1 MNYPIKLNAT
11 LQDVKDMFTCA
22 AFFSDG
28 RGYVEVTS
36 EIIDKINCGE
46 LVIIEYHDMP
56 LGEVIY
62 LSAASKLN

>member
-1 MNYPIKLNAT
+1 MKIKFNAT
-11 LQDVKDMFTCA
+11 LLDVKNIFICS

-28 RGYVEVTS
+28 RGYVEVTT
-36 EIIDKINCGE
+36 EIIDKIEKGD
-46 LVIIEYHDMP
+46 LVITEYHDEP

>member
-1 MNYPIKLNAT
+1 
-11 LQDVKDMFTCA
+11 MFTCA